1 METKNGAVA
10 KNGSPL
16 PEKADNGKSDNGK
29 SEDEK
34 KKDEPQQLVGFF
46 EVVGYYLFSLN
57 IWTL

>member
-46 EVVGYYLFSLN
+46 EVVGY
-57 IWTL
+57 